1 MCYWF
6 SHIKYSFICCSSV
19 IYDICIRSRRGTDIT
34 DVGLD
39 LLQIVRSG
47 PEVVSIFLACLCI
60 ALRWTMYSS
69 MYICM
74 NQIGRGGEGGYW
86 FLLICFKAVHNVGVS
101 IDFLIDM
108 FIYSLSAFLYFAGGA
123 FKNWY
128 QQLDRTSHR
137 TYFN

>member
-47 PEVVSIFLACLCI
+47 PEVVLIFLACLCI
-60 ALRWTMYSS
+60 ALQWTMYSS
-69 MYICM
+69 MY
-74 NQIGRGGEGGYW
+74 ESDWEGYW

-137 TYFN
+137 TYFNKDIIQI